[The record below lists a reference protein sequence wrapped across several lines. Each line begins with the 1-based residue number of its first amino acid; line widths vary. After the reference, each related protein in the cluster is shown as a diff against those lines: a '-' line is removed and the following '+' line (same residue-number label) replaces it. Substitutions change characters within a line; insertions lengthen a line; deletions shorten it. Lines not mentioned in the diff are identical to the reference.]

1 MRRIFSISAILMLMY
16 SAALP
21 SAMSAMMSNDAQMA
35 CHRPAL
41 GTGAT
46 APQHCHDM
54 ADRAGKDAMEAAPA
68 DGAFSTVAA
77 EQKCPMDCCTMLG
90 TAQQAIIS
98 ARQSLP
104 APAVMERG
112 VSVSK
117 VVFTRTGFSS
127 HTDRGPPS
135 A

>member
-1 MRRIFSISAILMLMY
+1 MRRIFSISAVMMLLY

-21 SAMSAMMSNDAQMA
+21 SVMSAMMRTDAHMA
-35 CHRPAL
+35 CHRPTL
-41 GTGAT
+41 GSGAS
-46 APQHCHDM
+46 ASQHCHDM
-54 ADRAGKDAMEAAPA
+54 ADMAGDGAMESAPA
-68 DGAFSTVAA
+68 DGAVMTVAA

-90 TAQQAIIS
+90 TAQQAIAS
-98 ARQSLP
+98 SRQSLP

-112 VSVSK
+112 VSTAGI
-117 VVFTRTGFSS
+117 VFVRTGFSS

>member
-1 MRRIFSISAILMLMY
+1 MRRILSISTVMMLLY

-21 SAMSAMMSNDAQMA
+21 SVMSAMMRTDAPMA
-35 CHRPAL
+35 CHRPTL
-41 GTGAT
+41 GTA
-46 APQHCHDM
+46 AVVSHCHDM
-54 ADRAGKDAMEAAPA
+54 ADMAAADAMEPAPA
-68 DGAFSTVAA
+68 NGAVMTVAA

-90 TAQQAIIS
+90 TAQQAIAS
-98 ARQSLP
+98 SQQSLP

-112 VSVSK
+112 VSTAGI
-117 VVFTRTGFSS
+117 VFVRTGFSS

>member
-21 SAMSAMMSNDAQMA
+21 SVMSAMMANGAAMA
-35 CHRPAL
+35 CHRPTL
-41 GTGAT
+41 GTGAA

-54 ADRAGKDAMEAAPA
+54 ADMAGDDAMEGRPA
-68 DGAFSTVAA
+68 DGASITSSTD
-77 EQKCPMDCCTMLG
+77 QKCPMDCCTMMG
-90 TAQQAIIS
+90 TAQQAVLPVQ
-98 ARQSLP
+98 RGLP
-104 APAVMERG
+104 ALAIMEHGISIAR
-112 VSVSK
+112 
-117 VVFTRTGFSS
+117 VVFSRTGFSS